1 MSWLAE
7 HVFSIVLFSL
17 LTAFSLVS
25 GVQWLRLQRTIK
37 SLQTPPDKHSIITT
51 FLNEQ
56 DAKTQRLKNTSLLA
70 LPGLNKKALRMRH
83 AYLKIESRMLESHT
97 YNSRDYYIGL
107 VTHLT
112 QLLKILDGDHEHQEE
127 IASRLHQAADAI
139 HLSASE
145 REEIIACIETL
156 LQRANSAQLDATE
169 LQALGKRVLFI
180 LKQHDDPQNRQRA
193 AKAYALNEFQKKTL
207 QQTDLLKQ
215 VVQSNKPPSQ
225 LLSGRW
231 EDEGNS
237 GQLLEKAR
245 EFEREN
251 HRLSMQISLLQHE
264 LNSSRRSPFG
274 TTSEEGEDASS
285 LADQLI
291 EFNEQEIRKLKNTI
305 RSQKKIIFELQ
316 ESLEKHTSISPQE
329 RQDYTEQLAQLQR
342 NLAQA
347 ETCIEM
353 LEQELGELRER
364 FNTVKHFEEAAQNEA
379 LKAQLSALTE
389 EIKPA
394 ATEASQQ
401 KNELAF
407 IQEAIAADSLEDLSL
422 LIYQYYLDQHHN
434 PVLLITHKNR
444 RIEMCASGSLNVK
457 QKNSMA
463 GLRPNESTFD
473 RSSGQLHFQ
482 FQYIG
487 GILTL
492 PPHST
497 LEQEN
502 ALKIARIAD
511 RVIDKIMA
519 NHANRQLKKQIEA
532 GSNIAKQLARDIEN
546 AYDQQINACKTV
558 IFDNFKN
565 IQNLL
570 QSKNATPT
578 QIASVKQAEQ
588 DILEELMANN
598 SYRIKLR
605 REFINLV
612 KKIEDK

>member
-1 MSWLAE
+1 MSFLAE
-7 HVFSIVLFSL
+7 HLFSILAISL
-17 LTAFSLVS
+17 LAAFSVAS
-25 GVQWLRLQRTIK
+25 GVQRLRLQRKLK
-37 SLQTPPDKHSIITT
+37 SLQAAPDKHSIITH

-56 DAKTQRLKNTSLLA
+56 DSKTQRLKNTSLLA
-70 LPGLNKKALRMRH
+70 MPGLNKKALRMRH

-127 IASRLHQAADAI
+127 IANSLHQAAESI
-139 HLSASE
+139 QLSASE
-145 REEIIACIETL
+145 RAEIIECIETL
-156 LQRANSAQLDATE
+156 LQRAHSAQLDSAE
-169 LQALGKRVLFI
+169 LHALGKRVLAI
-180 LKQHDDPQNRQRA
+180 LKQQDDPKQRQRT
-193 AKAYALNEFQKKTL
+193 AKAYALSELQKKTL
-207 QQTDLLKQ
+207 QQTDQLKHVAHTNRNHNQ
-215 VVQSNKPPSQ
+215 Q
-225 LLSGRW
+225 LISRW
-231 EDEGNS
+231 EDTNNAA
-237 GQLLEKAR
+237 QLLEKAR
-245 EFEREN
+245 EFEQEN

-264 LNSSRRSPFG
+264 LNSSRRSAFG
-274 TTSEEGEDASS
+274 QTQEDVQEAAS

-305 RSQKKIIFELQ
+305 RSQKKIIFDLQ

-329 RQDYTEQLAQLQR
+329 REEYTEQLAQLQR

-353 LEQELGELRER
+353 LEQELAQLRER
-364 FNTVKHFEEAAQNEA
+364 FNSVKHLEEAAQSEA
-379 LKAQLSALTE
+379 LKAQLSAITE
-389 EIKPA
+389 AIKPA
-394 ATEASQQ
+394 TTEASQQ

-422 LIYQYYLDQHHN
+422 LIYQYYLDQQHN

-444 RIEMCASGSLNVK
+444 RIEMCGNGNFSPK
-457 QKNSMA
+457 QKNSLA
-463 GLRPNESTFD
+463 GLRPNESTYD

-482 FQYIG
+482 YQYIG

-492 PPHST
+492 PPNSSA
-497 LEQEN
+497 EQEN

-546 AYDQQINACKTV
+546 AYDQQINTCKTV

-578 QIASVKQAEQ
+578 QIASVKQSEQ